1 MSRFLI
7 KFEYFYVFFKS
18 KILKKII
25 FKVEELNSLNFKKN
39 ISKYKFQDFWFLN
52 NIEIINYFLP
62 KSKDIAFKYL
72 EIGSHEGMSLL
83 NVLEKYKNVKATSV
97 DIWHDST
104 IEKIFDENTKKFNNL
119 EKIKLDS
126 IVALRKLKDDKK
138 YFDFI
143 YIDGLHEGTHVLIDS
158 MQAFKI
164 LKLDGIIIFDDFMQD
179 DKTLLFKSYTGIYH
193 FLKLFK
199 KQIKILYFQ
208 NILVI
213 KKIL

>member
-1 MSRFLI
+1 MNRFLI
-7 KFEYFYVFFKS
+7 KFEYFYDFFKS
-18 KILKKII
+18 KILKKKIL
-25 FKVEELNSLNFKKN
+25 KVEKLNSLNFKKN
-39 ISKYKFQDFWFLN
+39 IFKYKFKDFWFFN

-83 NVLEKYKNVKATSV
+83 NVLEKYKNVHATSV
-97 DIWHDST
+97 DIWSDST
-104 IEKIFDENTKKFNNL
+104 IEKIFDENLKNFNNL

-126 IVALRKLKDDKK
+126 IIALRKLKDDKK
-138 YFDFI
+138 QFDII

-158 MQAFKI
+158 IQAFKL
-164 LKLDGIIIFDDFMQD
+164 LKIDGIIIFDDFMQN
-179 DKTLLFKSYTGIYH
+179 DKTLLFQCYTGIYY

-199 KQIKILYFQ
+199 KQIKILYLQ
-208 NILVI
+208 NILIV